1 MAIRH
6 STSRPAAGRPPP
18 DSSMMG
24 GRRTLDAP
32 EPPNEEHETT
42 MSDKPRDM
50 PIKIPE
56 DVLGGVY
63 ANQMVVQHTREE
75 FVLDFV
81 NVFPP
86 GGVVNARVIVSP
98 GHMKRMVRALAE
110 NLRKYEDR
118 FGAVAEA
125 SLPDPTQF
133 N

>member
-1 MAIRH
+1 
-6 STSRPAAGRPPP
+6 
-18 DSSMMG
+18 
-24 GRRTLDAP
+24 
-32 EPPNEEHETT
+32 